1 MSVKIYFCA
10 MLSFRNL
17 QSNESSGFSACGGG
31 GGLTILAIESS
42 CDETSASVCCD
53 GKILSNI
60 IATQKIH
67 EQYGGVV
74 PELASR
80 AHMQNIVPVV
90 DAALSSRYLSGATP
104 SVSPLDQL
112 SSVDA
117 IAFTQAPGLIGSL
130 LVGSQFAKSL
140 SLALDKPL
148 IAVHHMQAHVLA
160 NLIDDPKPSFPFL
173 CLTVSGG
180 HTQIVLCESPT
191 QMKVIGETIDDAAG
205 EAFDKSAKLLGLP
218 YPGGPLIDK
227 YAMHGDATRFKFP
240 EPQIPGLNFSFS
252 GLKTSILYFLQ
263 NAGTSLVYK
272 EEFRATEEDKLK
284 FIGDNLADICAS
296 IQQRIVSILL
306 NKLKKAVSQTGVT
319 DICLAGGVSA
329 NSGLRKAFEEL
340 GEKNGWKTF
349 IPAFEYCT
357 DNAAMIAI
365 TGYYKYLAGQFSDLS
380 VSATARAEW

>member
-1 MSVKIYFCA
+1 MSV
-10 MLSFRNL
+10 
-17 QSNESSGFSACGGG
+17 
-31 GGLTILAIESS
+31 ILAIESS
-42 CDETSASVCCD
+42 CDETSASVCVD
-53 GKILSNI
+53 GKILSNY
-60 IATQKIH
+60 IANQTVH
-67 EQYGGVV
+67 EKYGGVV

-90 DAALSSRYLSGATP
+90 DTALKEAKCSIQDID
-104 SVSPLDQL
+104 V
-112 SSVDA
+112 

-130 LVGSQFAKSL
+130 LVGGQFAKSV

-160 NLIDDPKPSFPFL
+160 NLIDGPKPNFPFL

-191 QMKVIGETIDDAAG
+191 SMKVIGEAIDDAAG

-227 YAMHGDATRFKFP
+227 YAQQGDGSRFKFP
-240 EPQIPGLNFSFS
+240 EPKIEGLNFSFS

-263 NAGTSLVYK
+263 NAGKSNLFK
-272 EEFRATEEDKLK
+272 AEFTATEEEKK
-284 FIGDNLADICAS
+284 EFIQNNLADICAS
-296 IQQRIVSILL
+296 IQQRIVTILL
-306 NKLKKAVSQTGVT
+306 NKLKKASLDTGVT

-329 NSGLRKAFEEL
+329 NSGLRKAFVEM
-340 GEKNGWKTF
+340 GKKNNWNTF
-349 IPAFEYCT
+349 IPAFQYCT

-365 TGYYKYLAGQFSDLS
+365 TGYYKFLAGQFADLS
-380 VSATARAEW
+380 VSSTARAEW